1 MKPRLTLPILF
12 VATCLQGGCLERRL
26 LITSEPA
33 GALVSVNDVEVG
45 RTPVEADF
53 TFYGDYDVVLT
64 KDGFEPLRERKT
76 ARAPVWEYPPFDLV
90 ASAVPATIEKEVK
103 WHFVLQPALETT
115 QTSQELEAGMLER
128 ARAVRGQITVPEPAP
143 QPQ

>member
-1 MKPRLTLPILF
+1 MNRCMT
-12 VATCLQGGCLERRL
+12 VASLLVVLGAMGGCLERRL

-64 KDGFEPLRERKT
+64 KDGYEPLRERKT

-103 WHFVLQPALETT
+103 WHFVMQPALETT
-115 QTSQELEAGMLER
+115 QSPQELEAGMLER
-128 ARAVRGQITVPEPAP
+128 AKAVREQITVPEPAP